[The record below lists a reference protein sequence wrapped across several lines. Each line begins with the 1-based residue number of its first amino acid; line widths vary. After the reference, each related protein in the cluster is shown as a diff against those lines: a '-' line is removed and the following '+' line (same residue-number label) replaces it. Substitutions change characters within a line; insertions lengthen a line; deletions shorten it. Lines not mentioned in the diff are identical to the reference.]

1 MKLGDVV
8 LKRLNRALH
17 RLQRQLGLRHGS
29 LRARVRYEWGG
40 DGAWACAKVWAS
52 LVGGN
57 GHLLGLGCRTPLD
70 RLDHSWDQRAAF
82 CRRAKRRVLDKYL
95 TARSVKPSVIVGDLR
110 RRSSKNFWTKPP
122 AISPLTC
129 QRAQRAGW
137 RPESA
142 GCMMQALDESWAMPH
157 AHATEL
163 SQTGAGEARHDA
175 SWNIPHA
182 WCHSKPAGER
192 AGGGGTNEGRKERTP
207 KVRRTAVAQPPVDF
221 GGRPQAAPLHSFP
234 WFVLC
239 RQ

>member
-95 TARSVKPSVIVGDLR
+95 TARSVKPSVIVGDLT

-122 AISPLTC
+122 AISALTLG
-129 QRAQRAGW
+129 QKGGFSRGNGARKSAGW
-137 RPESA
+137 SRESA
-142 GCMMQALDESWAMPH
+142 GCTMHALDESWAMPH
-157 AHATEL
+157 MRMRL
-163 SQTGAGEARHDA
+163 S
-175 SWNIPHA
+175 
-182 WCHSKPAGER
+182 
-192 AGGGGTNEGRKERTP
+192 
-207 KVRRTAVAQPPVDF
+207 
-221 GGRPQAAPLHSFP
+221 
-234 WFVLC
+234 
-239 RQ
+239 